1 MLDLENYKRN
11 STTLYKHID
20 ILALL
25 ENNILQYRNC
35 FQNSNMMRE
44 KILNTKTK
52 NDDTKK
58 DSYQKYSIFIEQENI
73 IESTPNVLCQ
83 KSYLG
88 KITVD

>member
-1 MLDLENYKRN
+1 
-11 STTLYKHID
+11 
-20 ILALL
+20 
-25 ENNILQYRNC
+25 
-35 FQNSNMMRE
+35 MMRE

-58 DSYQKYSIFIEQENI
+58 DSYQENI